1 MLETSKDLFYVVLAF
16 SILWLSLFW
25 GWFLYYVIKTLRSFY
40 KVIERITDTVD
51 KVDGLV
57 EEVKEKLKKSSTY
70 LGIIFD
76 LVKEFSK
83 KKKGSGKKDARPV
96 KK

>member
-16 SILWLSLFW
+16 SILWLSLFL

-51 KVDGLV
+51 KVDRLV

-70 LGIIFD
+70 LGIILD
-76 LVKEFSK
+76 LVKEFSQK
-83 KKKGSGKKDARPV
+83 KKRPGRKSVRAV